1 MGEFRTAWIKEFT
14 LTYLIIREKI
24 YKMGGNK
31 APRLRDET
39 SGGATVVG
47 KLSSDAPVKA
57 EVITL
62 LLRTGARGEITQ
74 VECKVL
80 EGRNS
85 GKVMRR
91 NVKGPVRVG
100 DLLTLRETEI
110 EARRVR
116 GATKGVHS

>member
-1 MGEFRTAWIKEFT
+1 
-14 LTYLIIREKI
+14 
-24 YKMGGNK
+24 MGGNK

-39 SGGATVVG
+39 TGGATVAG

-57 EVITL
+57 EVLTL
-62 LLRTGARGEITQ
+62 ILRTGARGEITQ

-80 EGRNS
+80 EGRNV

-91 NVKGPVRVG
+91 NVKGPVRLG
-100 DLLTLRETEI
+100 DLLTLRETES
-110 EARRVR
+110 EARRVK